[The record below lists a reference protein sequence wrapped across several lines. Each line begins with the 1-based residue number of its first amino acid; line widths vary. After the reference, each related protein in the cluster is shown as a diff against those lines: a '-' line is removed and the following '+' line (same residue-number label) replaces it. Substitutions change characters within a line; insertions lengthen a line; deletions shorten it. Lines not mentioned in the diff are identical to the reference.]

1 MLYKNSMRNSEKL
14 ILEELKQELN
24 FRERIILKVLK
35 KYVLMIYSKGIIKIR
50 KNKNIRLQ
58 A

>member
-35 KYVLMIYSKGIIKIR
+35 KYVLMIYNKGIIKGFNWEDR
-50 KNKNIRLQ
+50 
-58 A
+58 

>member
-35 KYVLMIYSKGIIKIR
+35 KYVLMIYSKGITKGFNWEDR
-50 KNKNIRLQ
+50 
-58 A
+58 

>member
-24 FRERIILKVLK
+24 FRERIILKVEAV
-35 KYVLMIYSKGIIKIR
+35 YLM
-50 KNKNIRLQ
+50 
-58 A
+58 